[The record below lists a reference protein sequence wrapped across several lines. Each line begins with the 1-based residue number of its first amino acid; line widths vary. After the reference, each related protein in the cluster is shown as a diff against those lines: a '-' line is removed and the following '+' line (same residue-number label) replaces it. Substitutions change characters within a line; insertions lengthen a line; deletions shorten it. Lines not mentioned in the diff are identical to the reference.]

1 MSLDTTLQNARA
13 LIDTAPEQ
21 TTPEE
26 IAEIALQ
33 LAQANN
39 IISKLLSPLKEQ
51 LREYAAQMRSEESS
65 IVIDGGPDGRVMVT
79 FPSTQTKLAKDFDA
93 EAAAEVLGSR
103 FSIYFD
109 TKVTHVPRK
118 NLTVTIKTA
127 SEQSEQDFVLRCIE
141 RVTPTPRVSFK
152 S

>member
-13 LIDTAPEQ
+13 LIGTPPEQ

-26 IAEIALQ
+26 VAAVALQ
-33 LAQANN
+33 LAQANA

-51 LREYAAQMRSEESS
+51 LRDCATQLRMDESS
-65 IVIDGGPDGRVMVT
+65 VVIDGGTEGRVMVT
-79 FPSTQTKLAKDFDA
+79 FPSTQTKLAKTFDA

-118 NLTVTIKTA
+118 NLTATIKTA
-127 SEQSEQDFVLRCIE
+127 SEQSEQDFVLRCVE